1 VIEYNNVHHIGD
13 GVLSDMGGIYTN
25 SISPGTRIRY
35 NIVHDVVVRDY
46 GAYGIY
52 TDQGST
58 NILIEKNLVY
68 NCGSSPYFPNQ
79 NLNMTLENN
88 IFAFGKSTQVQAYT
102 MDRLAFTLRRNII
115 YYTEGSAISGDW
127 NPVNMVFDRNLY
139 WNAAGKPV
147 TFQGKGF
154 ADWQAAGQDVH
165 GIVADP
171 LFVDA
176 EHGDFRLRPGSP
188 AVQIGF
194 EPWDFT
200 AVGPRP

>member
-1 VIEYNNVHHIGD
+1 MISTCRSVDSGTPSGRD
-13 GVLSDMGGIYTN
+13 G
-25 SISPGTRIRY
+25 
-35 NIVHDVVVRDY
+35 
-46 GAYGIY
+46 
-52 TDQGST
+52 
-58 NILIEKNLVY
+58 
-68 NCGSSPYFPNQ
+68 
-79 NLNMTLENN
+79 MTVENN

-102 MDRLAFTLRRNII
+102 MDRLAYTLRRNII

-139 WNAAGKPV
+139 WNAVGKPV
-147 TFQGKGF
+147 TFQGKSF

-165 GIVADP
+165 GMVADP
-171 LFVDA
+171 LFVDP
-176 EHGDFRLRPGSP
+176 EHGDFRLRSGSP